1 MTYPENIINSRD
13 FAILSSGTK
22 RLVTGYRPPV
32 QYDSIKIAVYH
43 SATTKTDM
51 ILTCKDS
58 KFHHLTSLEEHISS
72 TNQKKKIPEATVVY
86 VRKDLQSAE
95 EQLPI

>member
-1 MTYPENIINSRD
+1 MTYPESIINSRE

-32 QYDSIKIAVYH
+32 QQDSIKIAIYH
-43 SATTKTDM
+43 NPTTKTDK

-58 KFHHLTSLEEHISS
+58 RFLHLTSLEEHVSQ
-72 TNQKKKIPEATVVY
+72 TNQKKKAPETTTVY
-86 VRKDLQSAE
+86 IRKD
-95 EQLPI
+95 